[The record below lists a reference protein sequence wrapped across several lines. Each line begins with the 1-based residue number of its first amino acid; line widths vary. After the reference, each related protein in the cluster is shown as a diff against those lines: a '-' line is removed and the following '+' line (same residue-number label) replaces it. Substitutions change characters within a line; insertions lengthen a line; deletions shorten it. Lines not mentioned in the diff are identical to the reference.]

1 MLLLNAQKSLMVGG
15 GACSQNTPALV
26 VSVTLLPSSV
36 LELRQV
42 GGRVDSVARDAVLVL
57 IIRDRVGDRLGGLLA
72 IRHELAAWDVTVVV
86 LLHHLLVVVRLHEV
100 GDAAARPR
108 IQHLLA
114 VLAVL
119 RHHLVMLLL
128 LLLKLVVEGLELG
141 ALV

>member
-1 MLLLNAQKSLMVGG
+1 MLFLNAQKSLMVGG
-15 GACSQNTPALV
+15 GACLQSTPALV
-26 VSVTLLPSSV
+26 VGVTLPSSSV
-36 LELRQV
+36 LKLRQV
-42 GGRVDSVARDAVLVL
+42 GGRVNGVARDAVLVL

-72 IRHELAAWDVTVVV
+72 TRHELTARYVTVVV

-100 GDAAARPR
+100 GDTAARPR

>member
-1 MLLLNAQKSLMVGG
+1 MLNAQKSLMFGG
-15 GACSQNTPALV
+15 EVPARRTPALV

-42 GGRVDSVARDAVLVL
+42 GGRVDGVTRDAVLVL

-72 IRHELAAWDVTVVV
+72 ILHELAARDVAVVV

-100 GDAAARPR
+100 GDAAAGPR